1 MVKGFLAEMAAPS
14 GTATAGN
21 NGGYSGKLS
30 SAEKENSSAKDDEQ
44 YSQQEIVEERE
55 HFKAV
60 VNAFLY
66 YK

>member
-1 MVKGFLAEMAAPS
+1 MAALS
-14 GTATAGN
+14 GTTTTAGN
-21 NGGYSGKLS
+21 NEGHSGKLS
-30 SAEKENSSAKDDEQ
+30 STETEFSSAKDDEQ